1 MEAFAFANADW
12 LASHG
17 EKTEAVLLA
26 LVHQFVESGT
36 DGLELLDLFEVPSV
50 RKAGGLKALE
60 GHDDPKQLLMETKR
74 RLFVA

>member
-1 MEAFAFANADW
+1 VEAFASANADW

-17 EKTEAVLLA
+17 AKTEAVLLA

-36 DGLELLDLFEVPSV
+36 DALELLDLFEVPSV
-50 RKAGGLKALE
+50 KSAGGLAALE
-60 GHDDPKQLLMETKR
+60 SHDDPNQLLMETKW